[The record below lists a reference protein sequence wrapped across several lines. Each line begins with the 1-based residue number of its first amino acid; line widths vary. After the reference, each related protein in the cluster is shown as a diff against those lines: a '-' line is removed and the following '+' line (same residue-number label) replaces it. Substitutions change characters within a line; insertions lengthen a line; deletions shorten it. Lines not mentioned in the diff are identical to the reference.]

1 MGKQSRRKRERS
13 PAEARTE
20 RYLGRVGL
28 PDRPDPG
35 RWRRLVSAEP
45 DWFRRVQEADE
56 ATMALTRRGDVLLS
70 DEGRA
75 ELLAADRARY
85 GLVYRDLDTA
95 LAEYAA
101 RPVMIA
107 AAWLRWWFEHRPPA
121 GRLLDVGCGPGVLT
135 CAYALALP
143 EAEVVGI
150 DAVPAA
156 VACAEELATRLGAG
170 NASFVVGDAVDPAT
184 GGGDFDQLVAVTALA
199 DAGLYPYDPPEARRA
214 LSSVADVDGP
224 GLRFRSP
231 GVEALVGRLAAG
243 GSLLAFDRTP
253 DVSQAVRFGA
263 ALVHAGAELDLRR
276 AGVEMFVEDDRPTT
290 FTRFVGRRP
299 EGTAEGVPPG
309 PPAGGPA
316 LAAWLKGVRSP
327 AYGPEWHDELR
338 FEALKSAGARLVWGC
353 EIDYSPRTAALERR
367 EIWED
372 DGGAAWGWIATTPRH
387 RELVAGRAADE
398 LIREYHTLAARL
410 AAAGLAVRYYDE

>member
-13 PAEARTE
+13 PAGARAE
-20 RYLGRVGL
+20 RYLSRVGL

-35 RWRRLVSAEP
+35 RWRRLVAADPE
-45 DWFRRVQEADE
+45 WFRRVREADE
-56 ATMALTRRGDVLLS
+56 ATMALTRRGDPDVG
-70 DEGRA
+70 DTGRA
-75 ELLAADRARY
+75 ERLAADRARY

-107 AAWLRWWFEHRPPA
+107 AAWLRWWFQHHPPA

-150 DAVPAA
+150 DAVPEA
-156 VACAEELATRLGAG
+156 VACAEELAKRLSAG
-170 NASFVVGDAVDPAT
+170 NVSFVVGDSVDPAVA
-184 GGGDFDQLVAVTALA
+184 GGGFDQLVAVTALA
-199 DAGLYPYDPPEARRA
+199 DAGLYPYNPPEARRA

-224 GLRFRSP
+224 GLGFRSA
-231 GVEALVGRLAAG
+231 GVDALAGRLAAG

-263 ALVHAGAELDLRR
+263 ALIHAGVDLDLRR
-276 AGVEMFVEDDRPTT
+276 AGVEVFVEEGEPTT
-290 FTRFVGRRP
+290 FTRFVGAREEEQARP
-299 EGTAEGVPPG
+299 ADGPPPG
-309 PPAGGPA
+309 GAA

-353 EIDYSPRTAALERR
+353 EIDYTPRTPALERR
-367 EIWED
+367 EIWEHD
-372 DGGAAWGWIATTPRH
+372 GAAWGWIAVTPRH
-387 RELVAGRAADE
+387 RELVADRRADD
-398 LIREYHTLAARL
+398 LIREYHTLAAGL
-410 AAAGLAVRYYDE
+410 AAAGFAVRYDDE